1 MEEEEEA
8 SLHGLKSYSSYLRE
22 EIGTAVQEALDAVV
36 GDAEFQEHRVEMW
49 INAILESCLGR
60 FVGLEKNS
68 KFVKTVRVAYKN
80 AVCSATCVICPNDG
94 TGMHG
99 QSACAWHPGMDH
111 ALVYEWQNPYV
122 RVCVTVFT
130 ICATRLR

>member
-36 GDAEFQEHRVEMW
+36 GDSEFQEHRVEMW

-68 KFVKTVRVAYKN
+68 KFV
-80 AVCSATCVICPNDG
+80 ATCVICPNDG